1 MKSKCNKVSA
11 DISRALFKLISLW
24 LAITWSL
31 GALMWRNYHLQSLDT
46 KIYVFNFLKSLA
58 LFWLGRHVFFHHP
71 LVAIFLTK
79 ASEGLSHFP
88 RTTEGASREGTV
100 VVGFGIC
107 WEISAEFLKTVVI
120 PSLKTNKSNMVVGR
134 CRETNHILSFWV
146 SA

>member
-46 KIYVFNFLKSLA
+46 KIYVFIFLKSLA
-58 LFWLGRHVFFHHP
+58 LFWLGRHVFFRHR
-71 LVAIFLTK
+71 LELLTK
-79 ASEGLSHFP
+79 ASEGLSHLP

-107 WEISAEFLKTVVI
+107 WAISAEFLKTVII